1 MNDPVGQRPKNVG
14 SSYSK
19 NGFTNESIIEHT
31 YCPENLPYPL
41 FACLKTGKGYQRG
54 EYLPFVKGGEEGFI
68 PMSK

>member
-1 MNDPVGQRPKNVG
+1 LTGAGDYDKSEV
-14 SSYSK
+14 
-19 NGFTNESIIEHT
+19 TNESIIEQT

-41 FACLKTGKGYQRG
+41 FSKEG